1 MHVASSTMAGSRPLQ
16 EIYDALGIHYAK
28 GGVEVYTAH
37 IEDLH
42 GVEVKKAGNR
52 ICIRYSEPAFL
63 YRGVGLAVENSHLDR
78 FTLLETP
85 RFSTNGLMLD
95 CSRNAV
101 ASLPTLK
108 TLIRQLALMGH
119 NTLMLY
125 TEDTYTVEGQPYFGY
140 MRGRYTETEL
150 RELDE
155 YASSFGIELVPCIQT
170 LAHLQ
175 SALQWDAYRD
185 IRDIDDILLADD
197 ERTYA
202 LIADMIG
209 ACRRLF
215 RSRRIHIGMDEAVHL
230 GRGRYR
236 DIHGPADSFS
246 LMCRHLDKVCAICRE
261 NGFTPMMWSDMFF
274 HLVGGGYNTE
284 EAIPPEKLQLVP
296 EGVELVYW
304 DYYATSQE
312 VYDANCKKHLRFP
325 NPVLF
330 AGGAWKWT
338 GYAPSLEHSLRVS
351 RMALSA
357 CADNG
362 IGQVFATAWGDNGG
376 ETSLLAILPV
386 LQLFA
391 EVNFHGEVT
400 DEQLAKRLKTCTGA
414 ALEAFRLLEAPNVP
428 LTDSRAMGLNA
439 CKYLLFQD
447 VLCGLF
453 DKHVQPGYN
462 AYYAETAERLATAGA
477 AAGAYAYLFDT
488 LAALC
493 RVLSLKS
500 EIGLQL
506 KAAYDAGDKAA
517 LARLARETLPA
528 VTAAAEDFRRAL
540 ETQWM
545 RENKPFGFEV
555 QDIRV
560 GGMIQR
566 CKTAAARVAA
576 YAEGSLPRL
585 EELEEERLYFDCR
598 TEDGSP
604 DPISCNIWTRI
615 ATAGLL

>member
-215 RSRRIHIGMDEAVHL
+215 RSRRIHIGMDEAAHL

-376 ETSLLAILPV
+376 ETSLFAILPV

-439 CKYLLFQD
+439 C
-447 VLCGLF
+447 
-453 DKHVQPGYN
+453 
-462 AYYAETAERLATAGA
+462 
-477 AAGAYAYLFDT
+477 
-488 LAALC
+488 
-493 RVLSLKS
+493 
-500 EIGLQL
+500 
-506 KAAYDAGDKAA
+506 
-517 LARLARETLPA
+517 
-528 VTAAAEDFRRAL
+528 
-540 ETQWM
+540 
-545 RENKPFGFEV
+545 
-555 QDIRV
+555 
-560 GGMIQR
+560 
-566 CKTAAARVAA
+566 
-576 YAEGSLPRL
+576 
-585 EELEEERLYFDCR
+585 
-598 TEDGSP
+598 
-604 DPISCNIWTRI
+604 
-615 ATAGLL
+615 

>member
-1 MHVASSTMAGSRPLQ
+1 
-16 EIYDALGIHYAK
+16 
-28 GGVEVYTAH
+28 
-37 IEDLH
+37 
-42 GVEVKKAGNR
+42 
-52 ICIRYSEPAFL
+52 
-63 YRGVGLAVENSHLDR
+63 
-78 FTLLETP
+78 
-85 RFSTNGLMLD
+85 
-95 CSRNAV
+95 
-101 ASLPTLK
+101 
-108 TLIRQLALMGH
+108 
-119 NTLMLY
+119 
-125 TEDTYTVEGQPYFGY
+125 
-140 MRGRYTETEL
+140 
-150 RELDE
+150 
-155 YASSFGIELVPCIQT
+155 
-170 LAHLQ
+170 
-175 SALQWDAYRD
+175 
-185 IRDIDDILLADD
+185 
-197 ERTYA
+197 
-202 LIADMIG
+202 
-209 ACRRLF
+209 
-215 RSRRIHIGMDEAVHL
+215 
-230 GRGRYR
+230 
-236 DIHGPADSFS
+236 
-246 LMCRHLDKVCAICRE
+246 
-261 NGFTPMMWSDMFF
+261 
-274 HLVGGGYNTE
+274 
-284 EAIPPEKLQLVP
+284 
-296 EGVELVYW
+296 
-304 DYYATSQE
+304 
-312 VYDANCKKHLRFP
+312 
-325 NPVLF
+325 
-330 AGGAWKWT
+330 
-338 GYAPSLEHSLRVS
+338 
-351 RMALSA
+351 
-357 CADNG
+357 
-362 IGQVFATAWGDNGG
+362 
-376 ETSLLAILPV
+376 
-386 LQLFA
+386 
-391 EVNFHGEVT
+391 
-400 DEQLAKRLKTCTGA
+400 
-414 ALEAFRLLEAPNVP
+414 
-428 LTDSRAMGLNA
+428 MGLNA

-462 AYYAETAERLATAGA
+462 AYYAETAERLAAAGA

>member
-1 MHVASSTMAGSRPLQ
+1 MFIHLAFCLESARLYYSLSKTTGAVCALHTQNISHGNPFYFNRNEVIAMNKPLLATYCTNKAIPMLTEEDIRLLDIVYIGFGRVDGTQVCLDELTNLKRMADIRRVNPGIRLILTTASGENGGFPAGTRTEADIRALAVNLAGAVKAYGFDGLDIDWEYPTVNGDPTERHRHTLLLKALREELDKLEGHRTLSIAAGCKTWYFQITELSESVAYLDYVNLMTYDINANNPYTMHHACAYPMATDRETEGSAAENIEVFHRHGVPLDKIIIGAAFYSRQWKHVQDENHGLHAFSGEGKRLRTRLHPADAGLCGQTGLYPLLGRRCQGPLSVQRGHVHHLRGRGVPPAEVPSGPGKRHRRHHDLGIQLRRGSWPGTGHGQRIALTRKGESIMHVASSTMAGSRPLQ

-202 LIADMIG
+202 LI
-209 ACRRLF
+209 R
-215 RSRRIHIGMDEAVHL
+215 
-230 GRGRYR
+230 
-236 DIHGPADSFS
+236 P
-246 LMCRHLDKVCAICRE
+246 
-261 NGFTPMMWSDMFF
+261 T
-274 HLVGGGYNTE
+274 
-284 EAIPPEKLQLVP
+284 
-296 EGVELVYW
+296 
-304 DYYATSQE
+304 
-312 VYDANCKKHLRFP
+312 
-325 NPVLF
+325 
-330 AGGAWKWT
+330 
-338 GYAPSLEHSLRVS
+338 
-351 RMALSA
+351 
-357 CADNG
+357 
-362 IGQVFATAWGDNGG
+362 
-376 ETSLLAILPV
+376 
-386 LQLFA
+386 
-391 EVNFHGEVT
+391 
-400 DEQLAKRLKTCTGA
+400 
-414 ALEAFRLLEAPNVP
+414 
-428 LTDSRAMGLNA
+428 
-439 CKYLLFQD
+439 
-447 VLCGLF
+447 
-453 DKHVQPGYN
+453 
-462 AYYAETAERLATAGA
+462 
-477 AAGAYAYLFDT
+477 
-488 LAALC
+488 
-493 RVLSLKS
+493 
-500 EIGLQL
+500 
-506 KAAYDAGDKAA
+506 
-517 LARLARETLPA
+517 
-528 VTAAAEDFRRAL
+528 
-540 ETQWM
+540 
-545 RENKPFGFEV
+545 
-555 QDIRV
+555 
-560 GGMIQR
+560 
-566 CKTAAARVAA
+566 
-576 YAEGSLPRL
+576 
-585 EELEEERLYFDCR
+585 
-598 TEDGSP
+598 
-604 DPISCNIWTRI
+604 
-615 ATAGLL
+615 